1 MQKNIVYGL
10 VFGGGGAKGAYQLGA
25 WKALEKM
32 KIQIGAVVGA
42 SIGSINGALFAQGD
56 LHTAQQAWSKLNL
69 RDVVVLEDDLHYP
82 DNLFDVRNI
91 NQVLRSIFRQR
102 GLDMEPI
109 RENLKKYIDEDAVR
123 RSPVDM
129 GVISYDITSRKPVE
143 IFKNDM
149 PEGTLYD
156 YLMASAC
163 FPVFKSVEI
172 DGQKF
177 VDGGVYNNLP
187 ADMLANRGYKHII
200 IVDIGGMGMIR
211 NVHLEDREI
220 VLIKPSTPLG
230 GLFDMSHKVIE
241 LSIRRGYLDTYRAFG
256 KFTGNNY
263 YLSLRSS
270 ARFVKKYG
278 QNTLDGLEI
287 AAQRYGIDPYRIYT
301 PERLKKEVQSKFLE
315 DSQKYVMLRMSTSNA
330 QLRSRLLGD
339 HPRLRKIEKDYLI
352 PAAVDILAEI
362 DTSARAL
369 AALRRLMPSVIS
381 AAEALVTLGIR
392 PVESKPA
399 EHTPAADKPFEGSPA
414 AFRS

>member
-1 MQKNIVYGL
+1 MQKNLTYGL

-56 LHTAQQAWSKLNL
+56 LQTAQKAWSRLNL
-69 RDVVVLEDDLHYP
+69 RDVVVLEEDMRYP
-82 DNLFDVRNI
+82 DNLFDIRNI
-91 NQVLRSIFRQR
+91 NQVLRSIFRQK

-109 RENLKKYIDEDAVR
+109 RESLKKYIDEDAVR

-187 ADMLANRGYKHII
+187 TDMLAKKGYKHII
-200 IVDIGGMGMIR
+200 VIDIGGMGLIR
-211 NVHLEDREI
+211 SVNMQDLDI
-220 VLIKPSTPLG
+220 IMIKPSTPLG

-263 YLSLRSS
+263 YLSVRSS

-278 QNTLDGLEI
+278 QSTLDGLEI

-330 QLRSRLLGD
+330 ELRSRLLGD

-399 EHTPAADKPFEGSPA
+399 EHTPDADKPL
-414 AFRS
+414 